1 MKTVLVLTVLLL
13 AACSIP
19 GLEDINSR
27 IESVS
32 TRMDDLEEAASSVP
46 DIDFEGME
54 QRIEGIEQTLEA
66 SGVDVS
72 PEASADILDAIAA
85 VDSMNVDV
93 ANLVTLVEAQQES
106 LAAASM
112 QIRDLGGSVDSLSAR
127 IVELESEVAGL
138 QSSSGGSGSGGTTGG
153 RSGGTSGG
161 RGGSSGGGT
170 SGGGSGR

>member
-1 MKTVLVLTVLLL
+1 MKHVLVCAVLVL

-19 GLEDINSR
+19 GLEDINTR
-27 IESVS
+27 IEDVS
-32 TRMDDLEEAASSVP
+32 TRIDNLEEAASDIP
-46 DIDFEGME
+46 DVDMEGIE

-85 VDSMNVDV
+85 VDSMNTDV
-93 ANLVTLVEAQQES
+93 ENLVTLVEAQQES
-106 LAAASM
+106 LAAASI
-112 QIRDLGGSVDSLSAR
+112 QIRDLGGSIDSLTAR
-127 IVELESEVAGL
+127 IDQLEDEVVSL
-138 QSSSGGSGSGGTTGG
+138 RSSSGSSGSGGTTGG

-161 RGGSSGGGT
+161 RSGSSGGT